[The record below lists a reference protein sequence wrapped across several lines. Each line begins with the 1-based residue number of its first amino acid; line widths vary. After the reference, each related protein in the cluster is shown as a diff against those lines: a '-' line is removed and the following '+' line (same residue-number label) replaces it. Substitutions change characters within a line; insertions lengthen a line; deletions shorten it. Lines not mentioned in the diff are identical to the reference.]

1 MRRNFRR
8 PKVAL
13 VHDHLVQDGG
23 AEQVL
28 RELMRIWPDAPVYTA
43 YYDPRRMGPDFR
55 RTGGSGRAHTGGKDI
70 RTSYLQR
77 LPLARRFYK
86 WTLPLI
92 DGAFRRFDLS
102 EYDVVVSSASAWA
115 KSVRT
120 GPDTLHVC
128 YCHTPTRYLWSDAD
142 RYIGETGYPRVLKS
156 AFRGMLG
163 RLRKKDL
170 RGARGVDAYVAN
182 SRYVADRIKKYY
194 RRPSVVIHPP
204 VDSSKFGPSRKRGDY
219 FLLAGRLEPYK
230 RGDIVIE
237 AANRLGARLVVMGDG
252 TDRRRLEKLAGPTVE
267 FTGRVSDA
275 RRKKLFAEADAL
287 INPQEEDFG
296 ITVVEALASGAP
308 VLAYRRGGAAEIVT
322 ARAGAF
328 FERQTP
334 DAVAAALRRFKPQR
348 YRKADLTAR
357 ARDFSAAR
365 FRRALKTHV
374 DAELGSHADRR

>member
-1 MRRNFRR
+1 MRRKSRR

-55 RTGGSGRAHTGGKDI
+55 RAARGKGSRSPDI
-70 RTSYLQR
+70 RTSFLQR
-77 LPLARRFYK
+77 VPLARRFYK
-86 WTLPLI
+86 WTMPLI
-92 DGAFRRFDLS
+92 DTAFRRFDLT

-128 YCHTPTRYLWSDAD
+128 YCHTPTRYLWSDAG
-142 RYIGETGYPRVLKS
+142 RYIGETGYPRVLKA

-204 VDSSKFGPSRKRGDY
+204 VDSSKFGPSPKRRDY
-219 FLLAGRLEPYK
+219 LLLAGRLEPYK
-230 RGDIVIE
+230 RNDIVIE

-252 TDRRRLEKLAGPTVE
+252 TDRRRLEELAGPTVE

-275 RRKKLFAEADAL
+275 RRKELFAEALAL
-287 INPQEEDFG
+287 VNPQEEDFG
-296 ITVVEALASGAP
+296 ITVVEALASGTP

-322 ARAGAF
+322 ARTGAF

-334 DAVAAALRRFKPQR
+334 DVLAAALRRFKPQR
-348 YRKADLTAR
+348 YRKADLMAR
-357 ARDFSAAR
+357 AREFSAPR
-365 FRRALKTHV
+365 FRRELKNV
-374 DAELGSHADRR
+374 VEHANRR